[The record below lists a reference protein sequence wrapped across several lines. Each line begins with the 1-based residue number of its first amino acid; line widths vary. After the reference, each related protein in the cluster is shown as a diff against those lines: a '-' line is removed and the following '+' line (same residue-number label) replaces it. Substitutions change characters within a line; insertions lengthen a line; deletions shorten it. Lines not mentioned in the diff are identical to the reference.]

1 MRRTIIT
8 IALTALVTS
17 ALVTARLYHNQN
29 TGVAWNWGGV
39 EVLPQPA
46 LFICPAN
53 YDYATDTRTINPL
66 AALFPSLLTD
76 C

>member
-17 ALVTARLYHNQN
+17 ALVTARVYHNLN

-46 LFICPAN
+46 LFICPGN
-53 YDYATDTRTINPL
+53 WNFETSSLDVNPL
-66 AALFPSLLTD
+66 AELFPALVTD